1 MHPPHHNRCERVREE
16 SMKAFLVSVAVALFV
31 AIGAFYVLGAYQILA
46 SDAYSVPVSVRI

>member
-1 MHPPHHNRCERVREE
+1 MHRPLHNRCERVWEE

-31 AIGAFYVLGAYQILA
+31 AIGAFYVLGAYQIPV